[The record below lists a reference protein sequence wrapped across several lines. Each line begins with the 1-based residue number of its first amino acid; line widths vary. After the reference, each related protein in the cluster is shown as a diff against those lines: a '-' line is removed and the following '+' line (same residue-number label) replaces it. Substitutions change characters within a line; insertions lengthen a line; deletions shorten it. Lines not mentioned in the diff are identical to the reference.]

1 MTKKRFLLIFLVSL
15 VVSLSGPETKAQLP
29 TIQSKLGSQYSVPS
43 KQPTTST
50 TPQGTA
56 PETTGEEVLPEGM
69 TRITWVDQDIK
80 EIIKQITALMPDKKF
95 ILNDQVRGK
104 ITVIADEPMRYDMV
118 YEAFL
123 SALEINGFTIVE
135 TPAGLL
141 NIVKKKDSLTK
152 PTEIYKSDNTLVTD
166 EHGKITDKYITRIV
180 QLTNISAKEIQ
191 SIVDAMKSDGGRV
204 TPYPTTNSLIITDS
218 GSNINH
224 MLRIIK
230 ELDQEGPQ
238 EQIQIIPIINADAK
252 DIASK
257 IKDIFETDK
266 GGQDSALA
274 RRQIF
279 RRGGQQAELEDVQA
293 ISKVIE
299 DERTNSI
306 IIMGTRRSIDK
317 VRDLIARLDR
327 SIEGIEG
334 TIHVYYL
341 SHANSKEMA
350 EVLNNLSSGASK
362 SSSTS
367 KAATAASRT
376 AGAQSSSGVELEGGV
391 KVTADEATNSLV
403 ITASPKDFTTLVD
416 KVISKLDIVR
426 LQVYLEAVV
435 MSLDVSKTTTIG
447 VSGNGG
453 FLNSTAG
460 GNQFTTFG
468 SVLPVA
474 PTAISS
480 IAGAAG
486 GFGGGVVSSDSVSFN
501 LADGS
506 SVSIPAISGI
516 LQALQSDTDVNVLST
531 PSILTMDNQKAE
543 IVVGQ
548 NVPVP
553 SGTTV
558 STGVTTFNVTRQD
571 VGIKLSITPQISES
585 DTVRLEIEQEISGI
599 AGLDANLGPTL
610 DKKNVKTVVV
620 AKNKQTIVIGG
631 LIDDQ
636 NIVTTQK
643 IPLLGDI
650 PVLGNLFKNKIKSK
664 NKSNVI
670 VFITPY
676 IIKERKDYLAILKKK
691 IEERN
696 AFVDMNFGT
705 GQRKQIRQAIRSHA
719 SDLLDFKCSD
729 SDLGDP
735 CPGYVEGV
743 SNTAPVIT
751 TNANYSEKS
760 ADNEYNPRLRR
771 KKKN

>member
-1 MTKKRFLLIFLVSL
+1 MMKKRFLQVLLVSL
-15 VVSLSGPETKAQLP
+15 LVSLLGPETKAQLP

-43 KQPTTST
+43 KQPTTPT
-50 TPQGTA
+50 DPQGSPPA
-56 PETTGEEVLPEGM
+56 PDEETLPEGM

-80 EIIKQITALMPDKKF
+80 EIIKQITAIMPDKKF

-238 EQIQIIPIINADAK
+238 EQIQIIPIVNADAK

-266 GGQDSALA
+266 GDQNSALA

-279 RRGGQQAELEDVQA
+279 RRGGQTAELEDVQA

-362 SSSTS
+362 SSSTA
-367 KAATAASRT
+367 KTTTASRA

-435 MSLDVSKTTTIG
+435 MSLDVSKTTTMG
-447 VSGNGG
+447 VAGTGG

-474 PTAISS
+474 PTSISS

-558 STGVTTFNVTRQD
+558 STGITTFNVTRQD

-650 PVLGNLFKNKIKSK
+650 PVLGNLFKNKITSK

-719 SDLLDFKCSD
+719 SDLLDFKCSN

-743 SNTAPVIT
+743 SSSEPVVT
-751 TNANYSEKS
+751 TNANYSETS
-760 ADNEYNPRLRR
+760 SDSEYNPRLRR
-771 KKKN
+771 KQKN